1 VSGLLQDPTLLLEQY
16 QLRQALGSGSPQHHE
31 QNRLARRQKAL
42 TREEA
47 RLIDAYQAGVMELDA
62 LMERCGRIRD
72 ERTRV
77 MDRLS
82 QLQHQQLEQAQYD
95 ALGQTLD
102 EFCRKMNDVLDNP
115 SFETKQRILRLVVDK
130 ILVRDEAITIQH
142 TVPISD
148 VRLWRD
154 HYPEHTPI

>member
-1 VSGLLQDPTLLLEQY
+1 MEL
-16 QLRQALGSGSPQHHE
+16 QAL
-31 QNRLARRQKAL
+31 
-42 TREEA
+42 T
-47 RLIDAYQAGVMELDA
+47 
-62 LMERCGRIRD
+62 ERCGRIRD

-95 ALGQTLD
+95 TLGQTLE
-102 EFCRKMNDVLDNP
+102 EFCRNMSDVLDNP
-115 SFETKQRILRLVVDK
+115 GFETKQRILRLVVDK
-130 ILVRDEAITIQH
+130 ILVSDEEVTIQH

-154 HYPEHTPI
+154 YYPALGPTQR

>member
-1 VSGLLQDPTLLLEQY
+1 MSGLLQDPTLLLEQY
-16 QLRQALGSGSPQHHE
+16 QLRQELGYGSPQQHE

-77 MDRLS
+77 MDRLR
-82 QLQHQQLEQAQYD
+82 QGQHQQLEQAQY
-95 ALGQTLD
+95 
-102 EFCRKMNDVLDNP
+102 EFCRKMHDVLDNP

-130 ILVRDEAITIQH
+130 ILVRDEEITIQH

-154 HYPEHTPI
+154 HYSI

>member
-1 VSGLLQDPTLLLEQY
+1 MLGHTTGRPQKPNRRYLCGRKDSLKGHPTRCPARTFSADMLEELVWASVSGLLQDPTLLLEQY
-16 QLRQALGSGSPQHHE
+16 QVRQELGSGSPQQHE

-95 ALGQTLD
+95 ALG
-102 EFCRKMNDVLDNP
+102 
-115 SFETKQRILRLVVDK
+115 
-130 ILVRDEAITIQH
+130 
-142 TVPISD
+142 
-148 VRLWRD
+148 
-154 HYPEHTPI
+154 